1 MAASEEIETELTLV
15 DAETERSDAETVS
28 DEAAEAEAELQR
40 QMEEIERA
48 IQLRRHELE
57 QKTREREREQRRRE
71 LEAQLEERKRMLE
84 HLTRTL
90 EDESAEIPPP
100 KPIPTSAAAAAAVS
114 SSSVV
119 ARKPE
124 LVASST
130 VENLL
135 RTVDLAITGDEER
148 REFNE
153 ASDWMF
159 EVSRVRLKFDDMT
172 TDARKLLI
180 DRYYK
185 TTGLTR
191 RTPFVENPVTAFPSL
206 PVKSPTFGVADEP
219 APPSVNPMNVAF
231 HKGYLKEPDQILAKT
246 MKGALGAPSADI
258 PIHFSKLKGVM
269 SRSTTDVRR

>member
-1 MAASEEIETELTLV
+1 MAASEELETELTV
-15 DAETERSDAETVS
+15 ADEEPDRSDTETVS

-90 EDESAEIPPP
+90 EDEPVEIPPP
-100 KPIPTSAAAAAAVS
+100 KPAPTSAAAAAVAVS
-114 SSSVV
+114 SSSV

-191 RTPFVENPVTAFPSL
+191 RTPFVETPVIVPSV
-206 PVKSPTFGVADEP
+206 PVKSSTFGVADEP
-219 APPSVNPMNVAF
+219 APPSANPMNVAF